1 VIYISTNKSTKR
13 IVILIILCKDCAK
26 EMYQGNKE
34 YFIFRRKLIDD
45 AKRLMVNV
53 LPLES
58 KKYENDEDG
67 ADVDVNAD
75 RDVTIDNYYQRKR
88 KQNSLVS
95 NIDNLIEKHNT
106 GNKSQ
111 QINPQNRKKYGLVY
125 VVEWYDDDTSI
136 IGYGCNTDGI
146 ACRLQPK
153 INPGL
158 FVASGNCKVLQ
169 EYCKLHGYKMI
180 QFNITYRSNNFSLHD
195 LFQRPDM
202 NKPCHLVKIETSSV
216 TQANML
222 YNELKRN
229 EMSYKYACVPHYWD
243 VTKQILFEL
252 IVKQN
257 TQRLKK
263 RLTRLQKK
271 HESLLGKAKNYEER
285 QRLIIEFQR
294 NKQLIH
300 ENCSV
305 KYCGPKTSGV
315 WFDDDLNSFN
325 DIVKPSIPIITFDIE
340 TVSSDPHRVPD
351 GSHPDDILFTVSIHH
366 MHTNIL
372 YTLIYL
378 PLKDKSCEEYKDLIK
393 SKDGYMILPDKRASS
408 STTTTTTEN
417 NNNFTNCTNVLEVYH
432 TEIDLLK
439 RSMNLL
445 QLNGLLHYLVG
456 YNSSGYDI
464 KYLLMRCCFYN
475 IKECVE
481 RFVWREGY
489 CYGMDQIH
497 IDLFRITMIRY
508 RFPSYTLDS
517 VAKNIL
523 QEAKTGVSAVNL
535 RYTFY
540 RMIKYKR
547 YFLHEECSE
556 KTPSIRDTLHYNN
569 MDTLLVSQL
578 IVKTFMLDFIFE
590 FTNQSRIPIS
600 YINTNYNKM
609 RFKVWNYA
617 FSAGL
622 DLGLYLGTFKS
633 PIISLAHHIPSTY
646 PNNSITLRYDMT
658 NQLNHNSNN
667 IEQPTFRGGGYNNSN
682 NTARGKFPGGANFC
696 LGEIDVKNVQMY
708 DYVTAYSILIDRAN
722 ISDETV
728 LVLPANALLASY
740 DYIVKP
746 EEYHTWDYMT
756 HNGAT
761 KSETNIL
768 YYQYIYNN
776 LYCGKQF
783 DFTRE
788 NLQQRSNS
796 PVIVIWQGRRG
807 ILSDIVRHFND
818 IRSVAKTIKKTLDE
832 AVEIIGEAI
841 NTIEEYQDEMQELKE
856 QQQQQKEN
864 ETNNVSSTIE
874 NNTDYDEDLDDDFLN
889 ACGDSNNDVVAA
901 ADDEDDD
908 DDFVNLVSTTNEEM
922 EINNENNNNEDDDD
936 DDDDF
941 VNLVSTIN
949 NDTNEEME
957 INNENNNDE
966 DDDDDFMAA
975 CGGGDVNMETIL
987 ETENTT
993 NKDDVVAVA
1002 SCNINNDGGN
1012 DYDDDNEEEE
1022 DEDNDDDK
1030 VDVYESLN
1038 CDIFSIYKN
1047 NTCKVNIDVAI
1058 KMENPIAA
1066 LLKLQADVQTKGT
1079 IVENQYLLLKS
1090 LISSFYGCQDPRIA
1104 ATITC
1109 QIRQFLLSS
1118 SQYLQNEGHEIYYVD
1133 TDSIMITNKDGIN
1146 VDLSPVLNTMFPLTK
1161 MEMKVAPRCMFV
1173 KKKTYYKL
1181 ENGAL
1186 KYGQNVN
1193 GPLAWRECV
1202 QFFYGQT
1209 HITTNDDIYNAFF
1222 TFFEQIYSKLLSF
1235 NDVTPEFFACITQMI
1250 KVKQEYKTNSV
1261 AKRFKDYMQQ
1271 NYPELAGNMKHSVFY
1286 YIGDDVTAPT
1296 LRPAIDLKSV
1306 DGLRYVNLFKY
1317 YQNMYTTLF
1326 NIIKFHIRKNNEPI
1340 NLTISMYYVILI
1352 MMKSYLDVYCKV
1364 FPNPVYDSPTP
1375 NKKQKTDNETD
1386 DDLNVISQDTIVKK
1400 KYQNLMYEIEDCND
1414 EDDNNVK

>member
-1 VIYISTNKSTKR
+1 
-13 IVILIILCKDCAK
+13 
-26 EMYQGNKE
+26 MYQGNKE

-45 AKRLMVNV
+45 AKRLINV

-58 KKYENDEDG
+58 KKYEND
-67 ADVDVNAD
+67 DVNID
-75 RDVTIDNYYQRKR
+75 TDKNITIDNYKRKR
-88 KQNSLVS
+88 KHNSLTS
-95 NIDNLIEKHNT
+95 NIDNILEKYNAE
-106 GNKSQ
+106 NKSQ
-111 QINPQNRKKYGLVY
+111 SNLQSRKNYGLVY
-125 VVEWYDDDTSI
+125 VVEWCDDDTSI
-136 IGYGCNTDGI
+136 IGYGCNSDGI

-158 FVASGNCKVLQ
+158 FVASGDCKVLQ
-169 EYCKLHGYKMI
+169 EYCKLHSYKMI
-180 QFNITYRSNNFSLHD
+180 QFNITYRANNFSLHD

-216 TQANML
+216 TQANIL

-257 TQRLKK
+257 TRRLKK
-263 RLTRLQKK
+263 RLTRLQRK
-271 HESLLGKAKNYEER
+271 HEILLGNAKNYEER
-285 QRLIIEFQR
+285 QRLINDFQR
-294 NKQLIH
+294 NKQLIQD
-300 ENCSV
+300 NCSV

-315 WFDDDLNSFN
+315 WFDDELNSFN
-325 DIVKPSIPIITFDIE
+325 NIVKPTIPIITFDIE

-351 GSHPDDILFTVSIHH
+351 GAHTDDILFTVSIHH

-372 YTLIYL
+372 YTLVYL
-378 PLKDKSCEEYKDLIK
+378 PLNDKSCEEYKDLIK
-393 SKDGYMILPDKRASS
+393 SKDGYIILPDKRASS
-408 STTTTTTEN
+408 TATES
-417 NNNFTNCTNVLEVYH
+417 NNNFTNCTNVLEVYQ

-475 IKECVE
+475 IKECVK

-508 RFPSYTLDS
+508 RFTSYTLDS

-547 YFLHEECSE
+547 YFLHEECNE

-622 DLGLYLGTFKS
+622 NLGLYLGTFKS
-633 PIISLAHHIPSTY
+633 PIISLVHHVPSTY

-658 NQLNHNSNN
+658 NQLNHNNN
-667 IEQPTFRGGGYNNSN
+667 NTIEQPTFHGGGYNN
-682 NTARGKFPGGANFC
+682 TTKGKFPGGANFC
-696 LGEIDVKNVQMY
+696 LGEIDVRNVQMY

-740 DYIVKP
+740 VYIEKP

-783 DFTRE
+783 EFTRE

-856 QQQQQKEN
+856 QQQNQNKETSN
-864 ETNNVSSTIE
+864 MSSSIE
-874 NNTDYDEDLDDDFLN
+874 NNNTECDEDLDDDFLN
-889 ACGDSNNDVVAA
+889 VCGDSSTNANLNDNDRENVA
-901 ADDEDDD
+901 
-908 DDFVNLVSTTNEEM
+908 
-922 EINNENNNNEDDDD
+922 DDDD

-941 VNLVSTIN
+941 FKMAVNVNNVSKKIEEINNDENRGNGNDDDNNDDDDFMNLASTIN
-949 NDTNEEME
+949 NDTNEEMD
-957 INNENNNDE
+957 IDNDAA
-966 DDDDDFMAA
+966 DDDFFDA
-975 CGGGDVNMETIL
+975 CGDANMGTIL

-993 NKDDVVAVA
+993 T
-1002 SCNINNDGGN
+1002 NNMTSNEDNSYKGNHDGN
-1012 DYDDDNEEEE
+1012 VDIDSDDDN
-1022 DEDNDDDK
+1022 DNDDNDE
-1030 VDVYESLN
+1030 DGIANIYESLN

-1118 SQYLQNEGHEIYYVD
+1118 CQYLQNEGHAIYYVD

-1146 VDLSPVLNTMFPLTK
+1146 VDLSPVLNTLFPLTK

-1181 ENGAL
+1181 ENGTL

-1209 HITTNDDIYNAFF
+1209 HITTNDDIYNAFS

-1286 YIGDDVTAPT
+1286 YIGDDITSPT

-1364 FPNPVYDSPTP
+1364 FPNSVYDSAPPSSSP
-1375 NKKQKTDNETD
+1375 NKKQKISLDNETND
-1386 DDLNVISQDTIVKK
+1386 DDGTELNVISQDTIVKK
-1400 KYQNLMYEIEDCND
+1400 KYQNLMYEICND
-1414 EDDNNVK
+1414 DDDDDNNNVK